1 MELVSL
7 SVSCLVPKPWTP
19 SRGFPTWPPPSTGS
33 RRPASGWLP
42 PSTVAVENGFV
53 TRADGYT
60 ILSNAEVNSAYSA
73 ITGLTVPVS
82 ESTTIKVQGVK
93 SAFEAT
99 RTMVYD
105 KATDS
110 ITNTKTG
117 DVYTVQKVGI
127 SEYFVNANG
136 NRLPQSWK
144 QNVGLANYSR
154 LLSDGKIAS
163 QFFQAFLWTL
173 TFAFGSVLLTF
184 ILGFFLALVLNDDRI
199 KRKKFYRSFLL
210 LP

>member
-1 MELVSL
+1 MTVQTSFTNFGDGFRDTKEEAITTITNN
-7 SVSCLVPKPWTP
+7 SVVQAPDS
-19 SRGFPTWPPPSTGS
+19 PTYNLTVATTGS
-33 RRPASGWLP
+33 AAGGPFTLFLVDTGTNEVLRGSDGETVQKVD

-60 ILSNAEVNSAYSA
+60 ILSSAEVNSAYSA

-82 ESTTIKVQGVK
+82 ESTTVKVQGVK

-154 LLSDGKIAS
+154 LLSDGPSSSSICS
-163 QFFQAFLWTL
+163 
-173 TFAFGSVLLTF
+173 
-184 ILGFFLALVLNDDRI
+184 R
-199 KRKKFYRSFLL
+199 RR
-210 LP
+210 